1 MATQRMTGN
10 QRREQLLEVGRTV
23 FAERG
28 LDGASIEEIAERA
41 GVSKPVVYEH
51 FGGKEGLYAVV
62 VDREMNHLLEV
73 MVDSLHGRHP
83 RELLEQ
89 AALALLGYVDEHSDG
104 FTILIRESPVTSVTG
119 NFVSLLHD
127 VVEKLEPIV
136 AAMFKARGFDPKLAP
151 IYAHSLA
158 GMVVLTGQWWLD
170 VRKPSREVVAA
181 HIVNLAWNG
190 LAGLEASPKL
200 RTRARRR
207 VRARLRLA
215 GPAGGAKGRDRQA
228 G

>member
-1 MATQRMTGN
+1 MASQRMTAG

-28 LDGASIEEIAERA
+28 YDGASIEEIAERA

-62 VDREMNHLLEV
+62 VERETSRLLEV
-73 MVDSLHGRHP
+73 MAGSLQGRHP
-83 RELLEQ
+83 RQLLEA
-89 AALALLGYVDEHSDG
+89 AALALLGYVEEHADG
-104 FTILIRESPVTSVTG
+104 FTILIRESPVPSVTG
-119 NFVSLLHD
+119 NFVSILHD

-136 AAMFKARGFDPKLAP
+136 AGMFKARGFDPKLAP

-170 VRKPSREVVAA
+170 VRRPSREVVAA

-190 LAGLEASPKL
+190 LAGLETTPKL
-200 RTRARRR
+200 RTRASARARR
-207 VRARLRLA
+207 RLRLA
-215 GPAGGAKGRDRQA
+215 G
-228 G
+228 